1 MKKLFLTLSLGLS
14 LSAYSQIVVREATKD
29 SVVWKNKLVGLPKLV
44 HFYGDE
50 MKNYTIYYQNGKYQ
64 HITDINYISLG
75 EKEGALEFFNIL
87 KQVGENSN
95 EITFDLDKKTWYVKS
110 NANLVHIWSSGTQFF
125 LTKKNIETILESLK

>member
-1 MKKLFLTLSLGLS
+1 MKKLFLTLGLGLS
-14 LSAYSQIVVREATKD
+14 LSAYSQIVVREAAKD
-29 SVVWKNKLVGLPKLV
+29 SVVWKNKLAGLPKLI
-44 HFYGDE
+44 HFYGDD
-50 MKNYTIYYQNGKYQ
+50 MKDYTIYYQNGRYQ

-87 KQVGENSN
+87 KQAGESGK
-95 EITFDLDKKTWYVKS
+95 EITFDLDKKTWYVRS